1 MTEEKA
7 VIVSESVQMGSV
19 QAHNPEDVI
28 SRAKP
33 VAKALAKI
41 IKDRKLFTPI
51 NGKNYVQADGW
62 ATLGNMLGVVP
73 RERESTKI
81 ENGYLAYVEL
91 VRTSDGMIIGGA
103 SAICTREERNWS
115 NRDEY
120 AIKSMATTRAMGK
133 AYRLAFSWI
142 VNLAGYESTP
152 AEEMI
157 IDAEVK
163 EIKHELKT
171 TRPLAPEKLADMIA
185 KRADKYR
192 GEKATAD
199 DSAKKK
205 LIANLAQL
213 TTGDDNLRHELTEY
227 LTGEQSTKKLYDGNI
242 LALND
247 WLNSRQDSSGEWMV
261 DGMASKEYKRIVE
274 EVFGNGAGK

>member
-51 NGKNYVQADGW
+51 NGKNYVQADGC

-227 LTGEQSTKKLYDGNI
+227 LTGEQSTKKLDDGNI

>member
-227 LTGEQSTKKLYDGNI
+227 LTGEQSTKKLDDGNI